1 MNHNIFR
8 QQQDEWDK
16 KWSKITKLLTETE
29 YAKEALQYL
38 KDKKCRTFLDLG
50 CGDGKDSVFFAQNG
64 YDVIA
69 IDFSSASLN
78 LLKERLK
85 NLSIDNLKYVKQD
98 IANLDLKSESFD
110 VIYANLSLHY
120 FDDKTTSVIFDNL
133 YNILKNGG
141 YLFVR
146 CKSTDD
152 FLYGKGEELEKD
164 VYIEGGKVRHFF
176 SAKYLEVKLSNFD
189 LLDIETEKSEHI
201 MMDKKVVISSF
212 VKAIAKKCR

>member
-16 KWSKITKLLTETE
+16 KWSKVTKLLAESE
-29 YAKEALQYL
+29 YAKEVLQYI

-64 YDVIA
+64 YDVTA

-85 NLSIDNLKYVKQD
+85 DLSVDNMKYVKQD
-98 IANLDLKSESFD
+98 IANLDLGSESFD

-120 FDDKTTSVIFDNL
+120 FDDKTTSEIFDNL
-133 YNILKNGG
+133 YDILKNDG

-152 FLYGKGEELEKD
+152 FLCGKGEELEKD
-164 VYIEGGKVRHFF
+164 VYVKGGKVQHFF
-176 SAKYLEVKLSNFD
+176 SAKYLEEKLSKFV
-189 LLDIETEKSEHI
+189 LLDFKTEKSEHI
-201 MMDKKVVISSF
+201 MMDKNVVISSF
-212 VKAIAKKCR
+212 VKAIAKKSR